1 VVAGDFNPVLAGDG
15 GLVEENGLVDAWVEM
30 HPGEPGFTWGEGG
43 EEPFPPCRMDKV
55 AVVGV
60 RVEGVEV
67 LASGWVSRAAAG
79 RGVVAVVRA
88 GDLAASGYEGGDEMV
103 PWSDHAGLRCSF
115 RLDSA

>member
-30 HPGEPGFTWGEGG
+30 HPGEPGFTWGTGG

-79 RGVVAVVRA
+79 RGVVAVVPCEG
-88 GDLAASGYEGGDEMV
+88 GDAGDEMV

-115 RLDSA
+115 TLDSA